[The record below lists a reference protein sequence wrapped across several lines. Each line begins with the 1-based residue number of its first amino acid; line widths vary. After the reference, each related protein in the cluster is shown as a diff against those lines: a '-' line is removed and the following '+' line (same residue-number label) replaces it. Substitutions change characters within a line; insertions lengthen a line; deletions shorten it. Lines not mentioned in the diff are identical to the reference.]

1 MADAKTVTGVRYSPA
16 MDEKTHEQTYR
27 GFVRFVEIGTFVVI
41 CWVLALAV
49 GGIRE
54 AWLTAIF
61 GVLLSGVAGTVEVSL
76 QNMQGQT
83 LLSTA
88 IQPNQMAQTINLVPY
103 AAGTYVLRIKSSA
116 GTFSRKIVNQ

>member
-61 GVLLSGVAGTVEVSL
+61 GVLLSGVAGTVGALSPVV
-76 QNMQGQT
+76 GWKAPAAVAV
-83 LLSTA
+83 LLLLYLFFA
-88 IQPNQMAQTINLVPY
+88 
-103 AAGTYVLRIKSSA
+103 
-116 GTFSRKIVNQ
+116 

>member
-49 GGIRE
+49 GGIHE

-61 GVLLSGVAGTVEVSL
+61 GVLLSGVAGAVGAFVPSI
-76 QNMQGQT
+76 GWKAPFAVG
-83 LLSTA
+83 LLLA
-88 IQPNQMAQTINLVPY
+88 LYLFFA
-103 AAGTYVLRIKSSA
+103 
-116 GTFSRKIVNQ
+116 